1 MTRLTATIFALWV
14 WAFSAHAQIAHE
26 QRDSINEAVA
36 SSLYAMLAPQFG
48 STDPEV
54 AAIGFLAGVQDSTAV
69 GYSTAVIIGSGA
81 MEWISKEFA
90 DSPMGIEP
98 SKVMEIVAA
107 YIGGKSPA
115 FTALQANTYLA
126 TQEELPAPS
135 KASAR
140 QDSINQALASSIYPT
155 LATQL
160 GATLPAVAAQGF
172 ITGATDSAA
181 VGYATAVL
189 TGKRAMD
196 WTCKEFARTDI
207 GVEPSKVM
215 EIVALYIAGETTAF
229 TESRANNYISE
240 QFVRAL
246 DSGIPDK
253 ADPAAEKAFLAAAAS
268 QKGAVILP
276 DSVVV
281 VVEKP
286 GKKPVP
292 QPGCTVTVVYDASL
306 SNGTVF
312 DSTGSQPIDLSFDSL
327 APGVRSG
334 LQKIGKGGAA
344 KIYVPAS
351 AGYGSEGFAG
361 VIPGGASLLFD
372 IRLIDIK

>member
-36 SSLYAMLAPQFG
+36 SSLYAMLAPQFS

-54 AAIGFLAGVQDSTAV
+54 AAIGFMSGVTDSTAA
-69 GYSTAVIIGSGA
+69 GYSTAVIIGNGA
-81 MEWISKEFA
+81 MEWVSKEFA
-90 DSPMGIEP
+90 ASPMGVEP

-115 FTALQANTYLA
+115 FTAVEANTYLA
-126 TQEELPAPS
+126 MQEELPAPS

-140 QDSINQALASSIYPT
+140 QDSVNQALASSIYPT

-172 ITGATDSAA
+172 ITGATDSTA

-189 TGKRAMD
+189 AGKRAMD
-196 WTCKEFARTDI
+196 WTRKEFARTDI
-207 GVEPSKVM
+207 GVEPAKVM
-215 EIVALYIAGETTAF
+215 EIVALYIAGEIPAF

-240 QFVRAL
+240 QFVHSL
-246 DSGIPDK
+246 NSGIPDK
-253 ADPAAEKAFLAAAAS
+253 ADPAEEEAFIATAAS
-268 QKGAVILP
+268 QKGAVVLP

-281 VVEKP
+281 VVETQ
-286 GKKPVP
+286 GKKPLP
-292 QPGCTVTVVYDASL
+292 EPGCTVTVVYEASL

-334 LQKIGKGGAA
+334 LRKIGKGGAA
-344 KIYVPAS
+344 KIYVPSS

-361 VIPGGASLLFD
+361 VIPGDAALLFD
-372 IRLIDIK
+372 IKLMDIK